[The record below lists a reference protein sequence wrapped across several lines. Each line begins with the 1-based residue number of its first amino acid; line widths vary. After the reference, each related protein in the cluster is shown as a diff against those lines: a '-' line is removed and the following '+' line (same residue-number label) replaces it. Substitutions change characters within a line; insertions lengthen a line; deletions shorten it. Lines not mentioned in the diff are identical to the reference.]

1 MNLVFDIGNS
11 STKMALFNGEEIV
24 LSLRT
29 KDVSYKKLQELI
41 IKYRREI
48 KRAII
53 SSTKP
58 IPEFVPDL
66 LSLNFPELV
75 VLSADTKLPFAIDY
89 TTPETLGTDRIAA
102 VAGVFHRFNG
112 GDTLIIDAGSA
123 ITFDYLCDRRFVG
136 GNISPGINIRLKSLH
151 RYTSKLPLVFFS
163 GNANTPGRNTDEA
176 IEAGVIFGIVY
187 EINEYIRT
195 FLVEHPGANIV
206 LTGGDAVYLK
216 DKLSFPVVFMPD
228 VVITGLN
235 YILED
240 NAK

>member
-11 STKMALFNGEEIV
+11 STKMALFNGEEII
-24 LSLRT
+24 LSFRT
-29 KDVSYKKLQELI
+29 KDVSYRKLQSII

-48 KRAII
+48 KKAII

-66 LSLNFPELV
+66 LSLNLPELI
-75 VLSADTKLPFAIDY
+75 VLSANTKLPFKIDY

-102 VAGVFHRFNG
+102 VAGAFHCFKG

-123 ITFDYLCDRRFVG
+123 ITFDYLCDKRFVG
-136 GNISPGINIRLKSLH
+136 GNISLGINMRLKALH
-151 RYTSKLPLVFFS
+151 RYTSKLPLVFLT
-163 GNANTPGRNTDEA
+163 GKAATPGRSTDGA

-206 LTGGDAVYLK
+206 LTGGDAGFLK
-216 DKLSFPVVFMPD
+216 DKIAFPVTFLPD

-235 YILED
+235 YILEH